1 MIVEERVYTLVPGGV
16 PEYLRLYQEFGMEIQ
31 KPILGHMVG
40 YFHTEIGTLNQIVHM
55 WAYDSLDER
64 TRRRAELGADPGW
77 QDYVKKIR
85 PLILSQESK
94 ILIPAPFSPNP

>member
-31 KPILGHMVG
+31 KPNLGHMVG

>member
-64 TRRRAELGADPGW
+64 TRRRT
-77 QDYVKKIR
+77 R